1 MNSDYMAEFESN
13 WNSGLLVFDTSSLL
27 RIYEW
32 HVEKAI
38 ELKDVL
44 KCKAEDIWIPHQV
57 NFEVMEM
64 KTDVEKQNKYLNVIE
79 KIEVSPVKWTSI
91 RKMFKRWEN
100 HGYEEVFKSKVL
112 EMEISGNTPEKIQTL
127 RELADKLRNEHIHK
141 VSIDSVYSDLFSNIG
156 KPFSESEQK
165 NLINEY
171 NNTPTAPGHKDRKK
185 KNSNAHGDY
194 FIWKQIIKEAQES
207 SKDIIFVTNDVK
219 EDWFSNKELHIPRQ
233 ELLEE
238 FFTETNRRIIII
250 SLTSFLEECSAY
262 VNGDISEL
270 IAYSKIQDQVREIF
284 DNWYPDMLID
294 KINEFIENDS
304 TIKDEMESALD
315 TCIDTVSFYGVNEQQ
330 FNLQDSEMDS
340 TESEVIFN
348 TFVDIS
354 TDFDGNAHCSSED
367 IELGTATVDLRVWL
381 NIIVEKI
388 WESEDTNR
396 LSICDKAESIE
407 ITDIDFMGAY
417 GEFSEEDSD
426 DYYEDSLDNEDSDE
440 YQDQDYDYDEDQ
452 DIACDYEMECD
463 FIDED

>member
-1 MNSDYMAEFESN
+1 MNSDYIAVFENN
-13 WNSGLLVFDTSSLL
+13 WNCGLIVFDTSSLL

-44 KCKAEDIWIPHQV
+44 KCKADDIWIPHQV
-57 NFEVMEM
+57 NVEVMKM
-64 KTDVEKQNKYLNVIE
+64 KTDVEKQNKYLNIIE
-79 KIEVSPVKWTSI
+79 KIEVSPVKWASI

-100 HGYEEVFKSKVL
+100 HGYEEEFKSKVL
-112 EMEISGNTPEKIQTL
+112 EMEISGITPERIQTL
-127 RELADKLRNEHIHK
+127 KELADKLRNVHIHK
-141 VSIDSVYSDLFSNIG
+141 VSIDSVYRDLFSNIG

-165 NLINEY
+165 NLIKEY

-194 FIWKQIIKEAQES
+194 FIWKQIIKQAQES
-207 SKDIIFVTNDVK
+207 SKDIIFVTNDIK

-294 KINEFIENDS
+294 KINEYIENDS

-354 TDFDGNAHCSSED
+354 TDFNGNAYCSGED

-396 LSICDKAESIE
+396 LSICDEAESIE
-407 ITDIDFMGAY
+407 ITDIDFMRAY
-417 GEFSEEDSD
+417 GEFGEEDSD
-426 DYYEDSLDNEDSDE
+426 DYYEDSLDSEDSDE
-440 YQDQDYDYDEDQ
+440 YQYHDYDEDQ
-452 DIACDYEMECD
+452 DFACDYEIECD
-463 FIDED
+463 YIDED